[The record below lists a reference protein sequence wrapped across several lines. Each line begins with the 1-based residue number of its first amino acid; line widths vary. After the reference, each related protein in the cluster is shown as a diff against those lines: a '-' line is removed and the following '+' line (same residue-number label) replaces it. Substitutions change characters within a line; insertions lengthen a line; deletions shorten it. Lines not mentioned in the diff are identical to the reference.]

1 MSTRTGK
8 GPRLAASVLVVEDDD
23 TTRRLYREA
32 LTAAGY
38 QVIAAEDGIAA
49 LLYLDSHPAPDAV
62 VLNLLLPRI
71 SGHVVYEEL
80 RSRKATRATPMVIVT
95 GDELRRFD
103 EDEHVTM
110 LRKPL
115 DASAV
120 VAAVAAAL
128 GRTPSPPV
136 G

>member
-1 MSTRTGK
+1 
-8 GPRLAASVLVVEDDD
+8 
-23 TTRRLYREA
+23 
-32 LTAAGY
+32 
-38 QVIAAEDGIAA
+38 
-49 LLYLDSHPAPDAV
+49 
-62 VLNLLLPRI
+62 
-71 SGHVVYEEL
+71 
-80 RSRKATRATPMVIVT
+80 MVIVT

-103 EDEHVTM
+103 EDEYVTM

>member
-1 MSTRTGK
+1 
-8 GPRLAASVLVVEDDD
+8 
-23 TTRRLYREA
+23 
-32 LTAAGY
+32 
-38 QVIAAEDGIAA
+38 
-49 LLYLDSHPAPDAV
+49 V

-80 RSRKATRATPMVIVT
+80 RSRKTTRTTPMVIVT

-103 EDEHVTM
+103 ADEYVTM

-115 DASAV
+115 DAHAV

-128 GRTPSPPV
+128 GQTPAPPV
-136 G
+136 E

>member
-1 MSTRTGK
+1 
-8 GPRLAASVLVVEDDD
+8 LAASVLVVEDDD

-38 QVIAAEDGIAA
+38 QAIAAEDGIAA

-103 EDEHVTM
+103 EDEYVTM